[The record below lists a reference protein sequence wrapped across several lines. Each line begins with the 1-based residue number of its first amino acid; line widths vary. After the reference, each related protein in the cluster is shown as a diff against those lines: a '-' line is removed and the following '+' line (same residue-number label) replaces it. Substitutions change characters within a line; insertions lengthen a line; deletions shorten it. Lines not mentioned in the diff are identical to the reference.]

1 MTDMP
6 PSSSPTHADSTRADD
21 TRADDIRAGRTGLA
35 GLALSMLTASLGV
48 SIANVALPTLAQ
60 ALDVPFQAVQW
71 VVLAYLLAVTV
82 AIVGAGRL
90 GDALGR
96 RRVLS
101 AGLVLFALASAAS
114 ALAPSFDLLIA
125 GRALQGL
132 GAAVLMA
139 LTLALVRETVAAE
152 RTGAAM
158 GLLGTTSAIGTA
170 LGPSMGGLLIAAA
183 GWRAVF
189 IVLVPA
195 ALAALLLIRRGLPA
209 APSPGPAAPTTTT
222 APRPGLDLPGTLV
235 LAVSLGAYA
244 LAMTRPHGLDTMAF
258 ILLAI
263 AALGVTIFL
272 AVERRAR
279 APLIRPAAL
288 CEPLLAAALI
298 CNLLIATVIMT
309 TLVVAP
315 FYLSHTLGLDTAR
328 VGLVMSVG
336 PVLSALTGLPL
347 GRLVDRGDAGL
358 MAVAGLAA
366 MATGAAL
373 LAVLPGW
380 FGLPGYLAGIL
391 VLTPGYQLF
400 QAANNTQVMAT
411 VPADRRGVTSG
422 MLGLARNL
430 GLVTGAAVM
439 GAVFAAAAGG
449 NVTTAGA
456 DAVARGLRV
465 TFATAALLMLAGIV
479 IALVGRTMA
488 GRMIAG
494 RSAAVR
500 SRRDRS

>member
-21 TRADDIRAGRTGLA
+21 TRAGRTGLA

-209 APSPGPAAPTTTT
+209 TPAPSPAAPA

-272 AVERRAR
+272 GVERRAR

-366 MATGAAL
+366 MAAGAAL

-456 DAVARGLRV
+456 HAVARGLRV

>member
-6 PSSSPTHADSTRADD
+6 PSSSPMHADSTRADD
-21 TRADDIRAGRTGLA
+21 TRAGRTGLA

-209 APSPGPAAPTTTT
+209 SPAPIPATTL
-222 APRPGLDLPGTLV
+222 RQGLDLPGTLV
-235 LAVSLGAYA
+235 LALTLAAYA
-244 LAMTRPHGLDTMAF
+244 LAMTRPHGLDAIGF
-258 ILLAI
+258 GLLGLAG
-263 AALGVTIFL
+263 LGVTIFL
-272 AVERRAR
+272 AMEQRAGS
-279 APLIRPAAL
+279 PLIRPAAL
-288 CEPLLAAALI
+288 RDPLLASGLI

-315 FYLSHTLGLDTAR
+315 FYLSHTLGLDTAL
-328 VGLVMSVG
+328 VGLVMSAG
-336 PVLSALTGLPL
+336 PVLSALTGVPL
-347 GRLVDRGDAGL
+347 GRLVDRVDAGL
-358 MAVAGLAA
+358 VAVVGLGA
-366 MATGAAL
+366 MATGATLLAL
-373 LAVLPGW
+373 LPAW
-380 FGLPGYLAGIL
+380 FGLPGYLAGIV

-400 QAANNTQVMAT
+400 QAANNTQIMSA

-449 NVTTAGA
+449 DVAIAGA
-456 DAVARGLRV
+456 DAVARGLRI
-465 TFATAALLMLAGIV
+465 TFATAAALMLAGIV
-479 IALVGRTMA
+479 VALLGRMMA
-488 GRMIAG
+488 GRRA
-494 RSAAVR
+494 SALR
-500 SRRDRS
+500 SRQDRS

>member
-1 MTDMP
+1 MP
-6 PSSSPTHADSTRADD
+6 PSSSRTSSPRADGTRADD
-21 TRADDIRAGRTGLA
+21 TRAGRTGLA

-90 GDALGR
+90 GDAFGR

-209 APSPGPAAPTTTT
+209 TPSPGPAAPA

-272 AVERRAR
+272 GVERRAR

-358 MAVAGLAA
+358 MAIAGLAA

-479 IALVGRTMA
+479 IALVGRRMA

-494 RSAAVR
+494 QSAAVR

>member
-1 MTDMP
+1 MP
-6 PSSSPTHADSTRADD
+6 PSSSRTSSPRADGTRADD
-21 TRADDIRAGRTGLA
+21 TRAGRTGLA

-209 APSPGPAAPTTTT
+209 TPAPNPAAPT
-222 APRPGLDLPGTLV
+222 APHPGLDLPGTLV

-279 APLIRPAAL
+279 TPLVRPAAL

-358 MAVAGLAA
+358 MAIAGLAA

-380 FGLPGYLAGIL
+380 LGLPGYLAGIL

-479 IALVGRTMA
+479 IALVGRRMA

>member
-139 LTLALVRETVAAE
+139 LTLALVRETVTAE

-209 APSPGPAAPTTTT
+209 APAPGPAAPT

-272 AVERRAR
+272 GVERRAR

-358 MAVAGLAA
+358 MAIAGLAA
-366 MATGAAL
+366 MAAGAAL

>member
-6 PSSSPTHADSTRADD
+6 PSSTRTTSPGADPS
-21 TRADDIRAGRTGLA
+21 RAGRLGLT

-48 SIANVALPTLAQ
+48 SIANVALPTLAH

-101 AGLVLFALASAAS
+101 AGLVLFALASAFCG
-114 ALAPSFDLLIA
+114 LAPSFGLLIA
-125 GRALQGL
+125 ARALQGL

-183 GWRAVF
+183 GWQAVF

-209 APSPGPAAPTTTT
+209 APTPTPTT
-222 APRPGLDLPGTLV
+222 APRQGLDLPGTLV
-235 LAVSLGAYA
+235 LAFSLGAYA
-244 LAMTRPHGLDTMAF
+244 LAMTRPHGPDTAAF
-258 ILLAI
+258 ILLGI
-263 AALGVTIFL
+263 TALGIAIFV

-288 CEPLLAAALI
+288 REPLLASALI

-347 GRLVDRGDAGL
+347 GRLVDRGDTGL

-373 LAVLPGW
+373 LALLPTW
-380 FGLPGYLAGIL
+380 FGLTGYLAGIL

-400 QAANNTQVMAT
+400 QAANNTQIMAK

-439 GAVFAAAAGG
+439 GAIFAAAAGG

-456 DAVARGLRV
+456 DAVARGLRI

-479 IALVGRTMA
+479 IALVGRRVA
-488 GRMIAG
+488 ERPA
-494 RSAAVR
+494 SVVR

>member
-139 LTLALVRETVAAE
+139 LTLALVRETVTAE

-195 ALAALLLIRRGLPA
+195 ALAALLLILRGLPA
-209 APSPGPAAPTTTT
+209 TPAPSPAAPA

-272 AVERRAR
+272 GVERRAR

-366 MATGAAL
+366 MAAGAAL